1 MLDAFTEME
10 QHENAIGLANW
21 EADHAGRPDLV
32 KSPKVIWAK
41 VLASLAPELP
51 ARLQGEVTRG
61 PNESEEGF
69 RLRRSNRFAAEA
81 DFLTRSH
88 DPFKV
93 LGEKVRREVQRF
105 FLDSH
110 EMRWSALRTTRE
122 RAGADRAMPRRSPK
136 TENAE

>member
-1 MLDAFTEME
+1 
-10 QHENAIGLANW
+10 
-21 EADHAGRPDLV
+21 LV
-32 KSPKVIWAK
+32 KSPKVIWTK

-69 RLRRSNRFAAEA
+69 RLRRNNWFALRA

-93 LGEKVRREVQRF
+93 IGEKVRREVQRF

-110 EMRWSALRTTRE
+110 DMRWSALRTTRE
-122 RAGADRAMPRRSPK
+122 RAGAERVMPPREPK
-136 TENAE
+136 EAGQ